1 MIRFNHNHYTMDQKI
16 DQFTLARLV
25 LVLDNDITS
34 MKLIETNDR
43 ITVNDNNLTTLFQ
56 DLTLNQIYDI
66 ILKNSNDFRIY
77 NTIYDESLVK
87 TSALSVIENAEVKNR
102 VDALSKEVTE
112 IKDDIK
118 SLNEKMAVLID
129 ALTTLR

>member
-1 MIRFNHNHYTMDQKI
+1 MDQKI

-25 LVLDNDITS
+25 LVLDNNITS
-34 MKLIETNDR
+34 MKLIETNNW
-43 ITVNDNNLTTLFQ
+43 ITVNTNALTTLFQ